1 MALLFFWAVAL
12 MVRIKASFY
21 DEDKFEAGDF

>member
-1 MALLFFWAVAL
+1 MALHFFWVVAL
-12 MVRIKASFY
+12 MIRIKASFY

>member
-1 MALLFFWAVAL
+1 MALLSFWVALL